1 MCTCAGSVVVQ
12 GTYLKQIKVLK
23 NGIHF
28 TDYQPN
34 NKVYQYSNHV
44 IATGLTLHPVKG
56 PGIRKWRL
64 HIDDHEKILNV
75 IQERA
80 DPLDMR

>member
-1 MCTCAGSVVVQ
+1 MCTCVSSIIVQ
-12 GTYLKQIKVLK
+12 GTYLKQRKVLK
-23 NGIHF
+23 NRIHF

-56 PGIRKWRL
+56 LGICKWRL
-64 HIDDHEKILNV
+64 HIDDLEKILNV
-75 IQERA
+75 IQEQV
-80 DPLDMR
+80 DPLDIR

>member
-1 MCTCAGSVVVQ
+1 M
-12 GTYLKQIKVLK
+12 KQSRVFK

-28 TDYQPN
+28 SDYQPN

-44 IATGLTLHPVKG
+44 IATGLTLHLVKG
-56 PGIRKWRL
+56 LGIRKWRL

-75 IQERA
+75 IQEQA
-80 DPLDMR
+80 DPPDMR

>member
-1 MCTCAGSVVVQ
+1 MIPCITLQVMIFN
-12 GTYLKQIKVLK
+12 YNL
-23 NGIHF
+23 
-28 TDYQPN
+28 
-34 NKVYQYSNHV
+34 VYQYSNHV

-64 HIDDHEKILNV
+64 NIDDHEKILNV
-75 IQERA
+75 IQERD